1 MTVLL
6 GLDARVRLARL
17 YLCTDARE
25 GQGDLS
31 DFLRAAFAGGVDIVQ
46 IRQPGMSLEAELEAL
61 EIAREAAGHRGIV
74 CVNESPKL
82 AEDFAADML
91 HLGQDDPSARRARK
105 QLHEW
110 ALIGRSA
117 HTRAQLDQALADADV
132 DYLSIGPVH
141 ATPIEPA
148 QPPVGLELIRQAAQ
162 AAPVFAPDAKPWF
175 AVGGIDADNLDAVIE
190 AGARRIVV
198 VRAITEASDP
208 TAAAR
213 QLRSR
218 LQQAWR
224 ADPAGERYA
233 IQAAAGGLTR

>member
-6 GLDARVRLARL
+6 GLEARLRLARL

-25 GQGDLS
+25 GQGDLA

-46 IRQPGMSLEAELEAL
+46 IRHPGMSPEAELEAL
-61 EIAREAAGHRGIV
+61 ETAREAAGDRGIV
-74 CVNESPKL
+74 CVNESPKR
-82 AEDFAADML
+82 AGDFAADML

-105 QLHEW
+105 HLHEW

-117 HTRAQLDQALADADV
+117 HTRAQLDQALADPDV

-141 ATPIEPA
+141 ATPIEPR
-148 QPPVGLELIRQAAQ
+148 QPPIGLELIRRAAQ
-162 AAPVFAPDAKPWF
+162 AAPVFAPESKPWF
-175 AVGGIDADNLDAVIE
+175 AVGGIDADNLDTVIE

-198 VRAITEASDP
+198 VRALTEASDP

-224 ADPAGERYA
+224 ADPASERYA